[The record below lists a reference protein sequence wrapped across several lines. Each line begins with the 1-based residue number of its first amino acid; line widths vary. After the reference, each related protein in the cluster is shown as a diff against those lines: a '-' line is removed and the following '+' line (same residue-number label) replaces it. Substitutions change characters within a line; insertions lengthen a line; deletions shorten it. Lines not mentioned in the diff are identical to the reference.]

1 VRMFW
6 IIFLAMA
13 IFTIHNQA
21 NAAKSCAMEQG
32 TWTCSD
38 DRTGQQTYGEWENGE
53 YRERSD
59 EE

>member
-1 VRMFW
+1 MK
-6 IIFLAMA
+6 IFLFVFLALA
-13 IFTIHNQA
+13 LIVCGHA
-21 NAAKSCAMEQG
+21 HAAKSCSMEQG

-38 DRTGQQTYGEWENGE
+38 DRTGDQTYGEWEQGE